1 MILLCIRSCPP
12 IGYGNHISH
21 NVRIRCHQERIAS
34 WSKLYVQTP
43 EFLKFHLL
51 NKNVLNSFCRKFSNH
66 IVLTEQKNRVRKN
79 LRSEK
84 LEHLHII
91 FKLSVNKWSLDERT
105 QRLWPVAVRTDSVM
119 LQHECLLC
127 LSLACCAVET
137 NHVVSVHKTE
147 ELTWMVVH
155 NLIWFIYDNEVFI
168 IRYESQVLLVHH
180 TLLARCP
187 PQWLEELRV
196 THSQIVIWNDD
207 ANFPRRSLQY
217 C

>member
-1 MILLCIRSCPP
+1 MCSIPSAESLAIISFSQNKR
-12 IGYGNHISH
+12 IGWEKTSDLS
-21 NVRIRCHQERIAS
+21 S
-34 WSKLYVQTP
+34 WNIYTSSSSY
-43 EFLKFHLL
+43 
-51 NKNVLNSFCRKFSNH
+51 
-66 IVLTEQKNRVRKN
+66 
-79 LRSEK
+79 
-84 LEHLHII
+84 
-91 FKLSVNKWSLDERT
+91 LSINSLDERT

-168 IRYESQVLLVHH
+168 IRYESQVLVVHH

-196 THSQIVIWNDD
+196 THSQIVIWNND
-207 ANFPRRSLQY
+207 ANFPHRSLQY